1 MRRGHGVLG
10 AFVLATYVVLGGA
23 TAGLGFLQC
32 VALGCWALLFVERT
46 CSKFRYP
53 EGDRLLVDIDLGVL
67 LAVGLEAALLRFD
80 GGLNGRLS
88 PSIYVFVAL
97 VSGFAR
103 PLAGVAVVAWTLGL
117 ELALRF
123 LTLGESEW
131 SGFLTHAGFVGAFA
145 VLDLALLRAEIV
157 RVRATARA
165 RMEAQLERF
174 KEDARSY
181 RLLGAGER
189 RDGEP
194 ECRDRL
200 LHASVEEIHQ
210 SVKYALDL
218 LRRSLDLHTAV
229 LLWLNEAGT
238 HFRISELSTVS
249 DDVRDAPIRAGDGV
263 LGAVVSQRAKV
274 SLSGLQSSV
283 KIPYY
288 SGPSGV
294 RALSALP
301 VLDRDTLRGVLVVD
315 RVENEFS
322 LRTKKRSSPRQR
334 GSVCAP
340 SRTNGCSC
348 NSRGPRS
355 SRGNCTAPRRPLARP
370 GAKKMSS
377 TPVSMRLARLR
388 ASTSRP

>member
-131 SGFLTHAGFVGAFA
+131 SGFSHARGVCRRLCGPRPCPSARRDRSCSRDGAGA
-145 VLDLALLRAEIV
+145 HGGP
-157 RVRATARA
+157 ARA
-165 RMEAQLERF
+165 IQRGRPELSA
-174 KEDARSY
+174 ARRWRAPRRRTRVPRPSPSC
-181 RLLGAGER
+181 ER
-189 RDGEP
+189 RGDSSI
-194 ECRDRL
+194 R
-200 LHASVEEIHQ
+200 
-210 SVKYALDL
+210 K
-218 LRRSLDLHTAV
+218 
-229 LLWLNEAGT
+229 
-238 HFRISELSTVS
+238 
-249 DDVRDAPIRAGDGV
+249 IRAG
-263 LGAVVSQRAKV
+263 
-274 SLSGLQSSV
+274 
-283 KIPYY
+283 
-288 SGPSGV
+288 PS
-294 RALSALP
+294 P
-301 VLDRDTLRGVLVVD
+301 
-315 RVENEFS
+315 
-322 LRTKKRSSPRQR
+322 
-334 GSVCAP
+334 
-340 SRTNGCSC
+340 
-348 NSRGPRS
+348 
-355 SRGNCTAPRRPLARP
+355 PLARSAYRGP
-370 GAKKMSS
+370 LVAERGGN
-377 TPVSMRLARLR
+377 PLPHQR
-388 ASTSRP
+388 ALDGE